1 MEIKK
6 LWKAFA
12 FLFLIM
18 LLIFNWAD
26 VSWLFNYKAV
36 SRFLSDAFEKEQ
48 VVQNGSPVQSND
60 IILENQ
66 EEYYDKENSVEIAKI
81 GIVAPLIFSESTEQN
96 YMQDALDMGVVLY
109 PDSAL
114 PGGAGQTII
123 LGHSAP
129 VGWPKIKYDWVFS
142 RLDELVEGDEIVVY
156 FNNRKYTYIV
166 NRKVFLER
174 GEEISQKGLTN
185 EENMVVLVSCW
196 PPGKDLRR
204 IAVEANQVVK

>member
-12 FLFLIM
+12 FLFLLM
-18 LLIFNWAD
+18 LLIFNWSD
-26 VSWLFNYKAV
+26 ISWIFNYRVV
-36 SRFLSDAFEKEQ
+36 SSLFSDAFNKEE
-48 VVQNGSPVQSND
+48 VVLNDSSNIVVLKD
-60 IILENQ
+60 Q
-66 EEYYDKENSVEIAKI
+66 GEYYDRENSVEIPKI
-81 GIVAPLIFSESTEQN
+81 GVLASLVFSESAEQSD
-96 YMQDALDMGVVLY
+96 MQKALDTGVVLY

-114 PGGAGQTII
+114 PGDSGQTII

-142 RLDELVEGDEIVVY
+142 RLNELAEGDEIIVY

-174 GEEISQKGLTN
+174 GEEISQDGLTN
-185 EENMVVLVSCW
+185 NENMVVLISCW

-204 IAVEANQVVK
+204 IAVEAKEVVK